1 MCCAIMEKGKVTGDS
16 HASRK
21 FNKNLQYAQAVPRAV
36 ALQKVHKS
44 PDLLSDMDDYLVGV
58 RKLIH
63 IIKKQQTMFHVRL
76 WAEY

>member
-21 FNKNLQYAQAVPRAV
+21 FNENLQYAQAVPRAV

-44 PDLLSDMDDYLVGV
+44 PDLLSDYLVGV
-58 RKLIH
+58 TKLIH
-63 IIKKQQTMFHVRL
+63 ITKKQQTMFHVRL